1 MQVLDQPG
9 ALAAIAAA
17 FAAQNVSLR
26 NVIQMNEPNK
36 QTEIVVITHNV
47 AETSLN
53 MALQI
58 LDVLPVVDKVC
69 CVIRVEDS
77 NLA

>member
-26 NVIQMNEPNK
+26 NVIQMNVPGK
-36 QTEIVVITHNV
+36 KTEIVVITHGV
-47 AETSLN
+47 AETSLK

-77 NLA
+77 SLA